1 MILKMNAQYDY
12 DKTDWDP
19 SKYRGIYKDLLAN
32 AKKESVALRDE
43 WTRESPTVR
52 FWEVD
57 FLRGGAIVLMVLYHL
72 VFDLNYFA
80 VYDIDVSSGFWLVVA
95 RAAAS
100 LFLLLVGLSLTLS
113 RSRARL
119 LGQEDGF
126 FVHLLKR
133 SAWILGL
140 ALGISFVTYLFIG
153 KGFIVFGVLHLIGLS
168 LLLAYPFLRLH
179 GANFIFG
186 LLFILLG
193 IYLQN
198 ISVSFSWLL
207 WLGLA
212 PHDFYSVDYFPVF
225 PWFGVILVG
234 MGLGDRLYTGYRRRI
249 ALPDLAGSPFV
260 RRLSLLGRN
269 SLVIYLVHQPVIIA
283 LLYLSGV
290 SII

>member
-1 MILKMNAQYDY
+1 LLYLADTNATKAEIKMNHQYGYD
-12 DKTDWDP
+12 DKTNWNP
-19 SKYRGIYKDLLAN
+19 
-32 AKKESVALRDE
+32 LRNE
-43 WTRESPTVR
+43 WTRKSPTVR

-57 FLRGGAIVLMVLYHL
+57 LLRGCAIVLMVLYHL

-80 VYDIDVSSGFWLVVA
+80 VYHIDVSSGFWLAVA

-113 RSRARL
+113 HSRARL
-119 LGQEDGF
+119 LGQEYGYLSR
-126 FVHLLKR
+126 LLKR

-140 ALGISFVTYLFIG
+140 ALGVTLVTYLFIG

-168 LLLAYPFLRLH
+168 LLMAYPFLRLH
-179 GANFIFG
+179 WANFILG

-198 ISVSFSWLL
+198 ITVAFPWLL

-212 PHDFYSVDYFPVF
+212 PAGFYSVDYFPVF

-234 MGLGDRLYTGYRRRI
+234 MGLGSALYPGYRRRI
-249 ALPDLAGSPFV
+249 SVPDPAGSTFV
-260 RRLSLLGRN
+260 RRLAFLGRN
-269 SLVIYLVHQPVIIA
+269 SLAIYLVHQPVIIA
-283 LLYLSGV
+283 LFYLSGV
-290 SII
+290 SLTWN